1 MELESLLLER
11 TPARPYASSDIKQH
25 GVWHESRSKALGR
38 EYIQV
43 NPARLKYWMVFD
55 VDRKGAA
62 FAWEDA
68 NLPPPAWATV
78 NKENGHA
85 HLAWGLA
92 APVSCGDASRIK
104 PMQYAAAIEAG
115 FREKLRADVGYS
127 GLITKNPLHPLWNT
141 LRISDHLYDLGE
153 LAEFVDLSRFRLKAK
168 KKPEPVGLGRNCLL
182 FDELRSWAYSAVRRH
197 RESRI
202 YTLWE
207 GECLIKAL
215 ELNRLFSTPF
225 SPLPEKECLNLA
237 KSVAKWTWKHD
248 AAALARF
255 TARQAAKGKK
265 GGQASGRARAAA
277 NEDKRSSARLM
288 RASGMSIREIASA
301 LDVGKSTVSDW
312 VSGEA

>member
-11 TPARPYASSDIKQH
+11 TPARPYTSCDIKQH
-25 GVWHESRSKALGR
+25 GVWHASRSKALGN

-55 VDRKGAA
+55 VDRNGAA

-68 NLPPPAWATV
+68 NLPPPAWAAV
-78 NKENGHA
+78 NRENGHA
-85 HLAWGLA
+85 HLAWGLS
-92 APVSCGDASRIK
+92 APVSSGDASRIK
-104 PMQYAAAIEAG
+104 PMRYAAAIEAS
-115 FREKLRADVGYS
+115 FREKLQADVGYS
-127 GLITKNPLHPLWNT
+127 GLITKNPLHKLWDT
-141 LRISDHLYDLGE
+141 LRITDHLYDLGE
-153 LAEFVDLSRFRLKAK
+153 LAEYVDLDRFRLKGK
-168 KKPEPVGLGRNCLL
+168 KKPEPVGLGRNCML

-215 ELNRLFSTPF
+215 ELNRLFSAPF

-237 KSVAKWTWKHD
+237 KSIAKWTWKRD
-248 AAALARF
+248 AGALARF

-265 GGQASGRARAAA
+265 GGQASGRTRLAASENQRA
-277 NEDKRSSARLM
+277 SARVM
-288 RASGMSIREIASA
+288 RASGMTYAAIAID
-301 LDVGKSTVSDW
+301 LDVSERTVIRW
-312 VSGEA
+312 LAE